1 MDNMLYIVAGLAIV
15 LLLVLLVKRRN
26 SAQQPLMMN
35 KKPES
40 SRSNSTVYR
49 STVSKNNLDN
59 CSREATK
66 FDSVTIAQRFIDQ
79 QRYDKAIEALQRGL
93 GKKPNDGP
101 LLLKL
106 LDIYVVTNQR
116 DDFYRIYNTIQT
128 DNDQTIIEQAQQLQD
143 LMAGQQ
149 PNLEESDALLT
160 MSLVTD
166 DTSAAASHSQS
177 KLLIAT
183 SDTASTFEQDDC
195 LLDLHSLPSVTD
207 AQPASIAVDPKQYG
221 QECASFDLSLADL
234 ETADPT
240 ATPFTDTPF
249 TDTPFTGNSATPPI
263 ASIVSADAINLTA
276 TNSASNIDDDFS
288 LSFDNGSD
296 DMSDDVADPD
306 TSALT
311 AECSEPLIDDQS
323 TQQTLSADSLLADT
337 IRANSAVDQLSFNQ
351 SFEKEVNE
359 GLEDRFDGSFDDID
373 SNNDNDD
380 FVMDLADLSIEP
392 KIDSTIDS
400 LSANE
405 LAAAQAHRQDFVF
418 SLEDSAVGID
428 AAAFVDNA
436 TDGFD
441 IDIDIDIDIDT
452 DTDTDIDIDTDTD
465 TDFDIELTAADV
477 ANTADSPTNDNL
489 FDFASS
495 DDADDMAIADLTDS
509 SSSTPATESTV
520 TDVADKSSVE
530 EDWLLTDDFVNRVAS
545 STEPVTISTHAAT
558 ELSSVEIA
566 TDSSEQTPVEFDS
579 PFSADFNF
587 VKSLDSYQVI
597 LDLAY
602 QYLQLGENDSAK
614 RLLTEVVDQGS
625 SEQQQQA
632 QALLAQIT

>member
-59 CSREATK
+59 CSGEATK

-116 DDFYRIYNTIQT
+116 DEFYRIYNTIQT

-143 LMAGQQ
+143 LMARQQ

-166 DTSAAASHSQS
+166 DTSAAASHSQF
-177 KLLIAT
+177 KPLIAT

-221 QECASFDLSLADL
+221 QECASFDLLLADL
-234 ETADPT
+234 EAADLTA
-240 ATPFTDTPF
+240 TPF
-249 TDTPFTGNSATPPI
+249 TDTPFTGNSAKPPI

-359 GLEDRFDGSFDDID
+359 GLEDRFDGSFDDSN

-441 IDIDIDIDIDT
+441 IDT
-452 DTDTDIDIDTDTD
+452 DTDTDTD

-489 FDFASS
+489 FDFAYS
-495 DDADDMAIADLTDS
+495 DDADADDMAIADLTDS
-509 SSSTPATESTV
+509 SSSTPASESTV

-545 STEPVTISTHAAT
+545 SAEPVTISTRAAT

>member
-26 SAQQPLMMN
+26 NAKQPLVMN

-128 DNDQTIIEQAQQLQD
+128 DNDRTIIEQAQQLQD

-177 KLLIAT
+177 KPLIAT

-234 ETADPT
+234 EAADPT
-240 ATPFTDTPF
+240 ATPCTDNPF
-249 TDTPFTGNSATPPI
+249 TGNPFTGNSAKPPI

-296 DMSDDVADPD
+296 NMSDDVADPD

-311 AECSEPLIDDQS
+311 AECSEPLIGDQS

-351 SFEKEVNE
+351 SFEKEVNK

-441 IDIDIDIDIDT
+441 ID
-452 DTDTDIDIDTDTD
+452 TDIDIDTDTD
-465 TDFDIELTAADV
+465 TDTDTDIELTAADV

-495 DDADDMAIADLTDS
+495 DDADADDMAIADLTDS
-509 SSSTPATESTV
+509 SSSTPASESTV
-520 TDVADKSSVE
+520 TDVANKSSVE

-545 STEPVTISTHAAT
+545 SAEPVTISTHAAT

>member
-93 GKKPNDGP
+93 AKKPNDGP

-177 KLLIAT
+177 KPLIAT

-221 QECASFDLSLADL
+221 QECASFDLLLADL
-234 ETADPT
+234 EAADLTA
-240 ATPFTDTPF
+240 TPF
-249 TDTPFTGNSATPPI
+249 TDTPFTGNSAKPPI

-288 LSFDNGSD
+288 LSFDNRSD
-296 DMSDDVADPD
+296 DMSDDVANPD

-311 AECSEPLIDDQS
+311 AECSEPLIGDQS

-441 IDIDIDIDIDT
+441 ID
-452 DTDTDIDIDTDTD
+452 TDTD
-465 TDFDIELTAADV
+465 TDFDIELAAADV

-509 SSSTPATESTV
+509 SSSTPASESTV

-545 STEPVTISTHAAT
+545 SAEPVTISTRAAT

>member
-143 LMAGQQ
+143 LMARQQ

-166 DTSAAASHSQS
+166 DTSAAASHSQF
-177 KLLIAT
+177 KPLIAT

-221 QECASFDLSLADL
+221 QECASFDLLLADL
-234 ETADPT
+234 EAADLT
-240 ATPFTDTPF
+240 ATPCTDNPF
-249 TDTPFTGNSATPPI
+249 TGNPFTGNSAKPPI
-263 ASIVSADAINLTA
+263 TSIVSADAINLTA

-288 LSFDNGSD
+288 LSFDNRSD
-296 DMSDDVADPD
+296 DMSDDVANPD

-311 AECSEPLIDDQS
+311 AECSEPLIGDQS

-380 FVMDLADLSIEP
+380 FVMDLADLSIES

-441 IDIDIDIDIDT
+441 T
-452 DTDTDIDIDTDTD
+452 NTD

-509 SSSTPATESTV
+509 SSSTPASESTV
-520 TDVADKSSVE
+520 TDVAVKSSVE

-545 STEPVTISTHAAT
+545 SAEPVTISTHAAT

-566 TDSSEQTPVEFDS
+566 TDSSEQTPVDFDS

>member
-59 CSREATK
+59 CSGEATK

-93 GKKPNDGP
+93 AKKPNDGP

-166 DTSAAASHSQS
+166 DTSAAASHSRS
-177 KLLIAT
+177 KPLIAT
-183 SDTASTFEQDDC
+183 SDTASTFEQDDY

-207 AQPASIAVDPKQYG
+207 TQPASIAVDPKQYG
-221 QECASFDLSLADL
+221 QECASFDLLLADL
-234 ETADPT
+234 EAADLT

-249 TDTPFTGNSATPPI
+249 TDTPFTGNSAKPPI

-351 SFEKEVNE
+351 SFEKEVNK
-359 GLEDRFDGSFDDID
+359 GLEDRFDGSFDD

-405 LAAAQAHRQDFVF
+405 LASAQAHRQDFVF
-418 SLEDSAVGID
+418 SLEDSAIGID

-441 IDIDIDIDIDT
+441 TDIDIDIDIDT
-452 DTDTDIDIDTDTD
+452 DTDTDTD

-495 DDADDMAIADLTDS
+495 DDADADDMAIADLTDS
-509 SSSTPATESTV
+509 SSSTPASESTV

-545 STEPVTISTHAAT
+545 SAEPVTISTRAAT

>member
-1 MDNMLYIVAGLAIV
+1 MLPDSNKSASDIVGAV
-15 LLLVLLVKRRN
+15 H
-26 SAQQPLMMN
+26 
-35 KKPES
+35 
-40 SRSNSTVYR
+40 
-49 STVSKNNLDN
+49 NLDN
-59 CSREATK
+59 CSGEATK

-93 GKKPNDGP
+93 AKKPNDGP

-166 DTSAAASHSQS
+166 DTSAAASHSRS
-177 KLLIAT
+177 KPLIAT
-183 SDTASTFEQDDC
+183 SDTASTFEQDDY

-221 QECASFDLSLADL
+221 QECASFDLLLADL
-234 ETADPT
+234 EAADLT

-249 TDTPFTGNSATPPI
+249 TDTPFTGNSAKPPI

-351 SFEKEVNE
+351 SFEKEVNK
-359 GLEDRFDGSFDDID
+359 GLEDRFDGSFDD

-428 AAAFVDNA
+428 AAAFVD
-436 TDGFD
+436 
-441 IDIDIDIDIDT
+441 T
-452 DTDTDIDIDTDTD
+452 DTDTDTD

-495 DDADDMAIADLTDS
+495 DDADADDMAIADLTDS
-509 SSSTPATESTV
+509 SSSTPASESTV

-545 STEPVTISTHAAT
+545 SAEPVTISTRAAT

>member
-59 CSREATK
+59 CSGEATK

-93 GKKPNDGP
+93 AKKPNDGP

-177 KLLIAT
+177 KPLIAT

-221 QECASFDLSLADL
+221 QECASFDLLLADL
-234 ETADPT
+234 EAADLTATPFTD
-240 ATPFTDTPF
+240 TPFTDTPF
-249 TDTPFTGNSATPPI
+249 TDTPFTGNSAKPPI

-296 DMSDDVADPD
+296 DMSDDIADPD

-311 AECSEPLIDDQS
+311 AECSEPLIGDQS
-323 TQQTLSADSLLADT
+323 TQQILSADSLLADT

-441 IDIDIDIDIDT
+441 ID
-452 DTDTDIDIDTDTD
+452 TDTD
-465 TDFDIELTAADV
+465 TDFDIELAAADV

-509 SSSTPATESTV
+509 SSSTPASESTV
-520 TDVADKSSVE
+520 TDVAVKSSVE

-545 STEPVTISTHAAT
+545 SAEPVTISTRAAT